1 MQLIRFFAGASLAT
15 AMYAISPRAEAQTTT
30 LQIESSIPAGHA
42 TSKSMQIFKDE
53 VARLSKG
60 SIEVEVTAGSLRPLR
75 ELIDDVHVGHIFAT
89 WMSVGIFSQQ
99 VPEIAAVSLP
109 FVFQDYDQA
118 KRAIAGP
125 VGTLITTK
133 LEAKGFVVLAWM
145 DLGTLQVSNSKR
157 PLRTL
162 DDFKGLRI
170 RVLPNATHLAAFKAI
185 GARALVMEFT
195 DVAAALRQGDI
206 DGQEL
211 DYSTIY
217 AGKFYENQKY
227 LSDTGHFLDFHVLV
241 TDKRTFARLD
251 PTLQKAIRE
260 AAATAAVRQHEISTR
275 DQATALALLKEKMQF
290 DPLPSRTRV
299 ALRRVTASVADD
311 VAKWVGADV
320 VNKVLAESGTSAAR
334 RVTVSDKSKAFVS
347 KGSQH

>member
-1 MQLIRFFAGASLAT
+1 MKLIRFFAGAALAT
-15 AMYAISPRAEAQTTT
+15 AMHAISPQAEAQTTM
-30 LQIESSIPAGHA
+30 LQIESAIPAAHA
-42 TSKSMQIFKDE
+42 TSKAMQIFKDE
-53 VARLSKG
+53 VARLSNG
-60 SIEVEVTAGSLRPLR
+60 SMEVEVTAGSHRPLR

-109 FVFQDYDQA
+109 FVFENYDQA
-118 KRAIAGP
+118 KRTIAGP
-125 VGTLITTK
+125 VGSLIATK

-145 DLGTLQVSNSKR
+145 DLGALQVSNSKR
-157 PLRTL
+157 PLKTL

-185 GARALVMEFT
+185 GARPVVMEFT

-211 DYSTIY
+211 DYSTMY
-217 AGKFYENQKY
+217 AGKFYEIQKY

-241 TDKRTFARLD
+241 TDKRTFASLD
-251 PTLQKAIRE
+251 PTRQKAIRE
-260 AAATAAVRQHEISTR
+260 AAAVAAVSQHKISTE

-299 ALRRVTASVADD
+299 ALRRVTASVADN
-311 VAKWVGADV
+311 VANWVGADV
-320 VNKVLAESGTSAAR
+320 VNKVLAERATSAAGR
-334 RVTVSDKSKAFVS
+334 VSDKSKAFVG
-347 KGSQH
+347 KDSQH